1 MENDWILTISVA
13 ALHHREVGSPGLSL
27 AAACLRLLL
36 NSRDELSLARAL
48 TDSGLVQPAQFSAMR
63 RGGKPGSPLYQAVLS
78 FLRQVELGGRSYQVS
93 RDQVL
98 IVFVVIFCF

>member
-1 MENDWILTISVA
+1 MKNGWFKTILVA
-13 ALHHREVGSPGLSL
+13 VLQYREVGSPGLSL

-63 RGGKPGSPLYQAVLS
+63 RGARPGSPLYQAVLS

-93 RDQVL
+93 RQKKPVTADG
-98 IVFVVIFCF
+98 